1 MGNAFTGSLAD
12 GEAADTLILS
22 GEDMSRAE
30 TQASVPW
37 SLFLSLGKGLGPN
50 DRKSLHLQEH
60 VYHTVLCL
68 GFTSLWGPCG
78 GESILTRPRVKFPLN
93 QRPRWKGQHRFH
105 MVRGFISHEKAWQ
118 VETGKGEWMKP
129 LPSGIRDSKPS
140 PCPKP
145 NFRLWSW
152 GYF

>member
-22 GEDMSRAE
+22 GEDTSRAE

-78 GESILTRPRVKFPLN
+78 GESILTRPPCEVSSQPEATLKRTAQIPHGK
-93 QRPRWKGQHRFH
+93 RFH
-105 MVRGFISHEKAWQ
+105 
-118 VETGKGEWMKP
+118 
-129 LPSGIRDSKPS
+129 
-140 PCPKP
+140 
-145 NFRLWSW
+145 
-152 GYF
+152 